1 MVADVRDD
9 ARTSRD
15 FHIACAS
22 YAQLLETIRLLGIL
36 IGVEVPSIFKNLI
49 LPLILHRRP

>member
-1 MVADVRDD
+1 MGADVRDD
-9 ARTSRD
+9 ARASRD

-22 YAQLLETIRLLGIL
+22 HAQLLETIRLLGIL

>member
-1 MVADVRDD
+1 MGAYVRND

-22 YAQLLETIRLLGIL
+22 HPQLLAAIRLLGIL
-36 IGVEVPSIFKNLI
+36 IGVEVPSIFEDLI
-49 LPLILHRRP
+49 LPLVLLG

>member
-1 MVADVRDD
+1 MGADVRND
-9 ARTSRD
+9 ARTSGD

-22 YAQLLETIRLLGIL
+22 HAQLLAKMRLSGIL

-49 LPLILHRRP
+49 FPLVLLRRP

>member
-1 MVADVRDD
+1 MGADVRDD
-9 ARTSRD
+9 ARTSGD

-22 YAQLLETIRLLGIL
+22 HAQLLAKMRLSGIL

-49 LPLILHRRP
+49 FPLVLLRRP

>member
-1 MVADVRDD
+1 MGADVRDD

-22 YAQLLETIRLLGIL
+22 YAQLLATIGLLGIL